1 MQALPQA
8 RTQAGAHGYFTAVAP
23 LLLAVSL
30 SNASAAH
37 VHSLQGVSRAVPRH
51 MLGHPRRLLCQRSR
65 RSVCGQLVYLRVK
78 GSSRCA
84 LVIDVDCSVPCPNTE
99 RVKRCFKAGCRRN
112 AEERRRAR
120 PSLWRRSVL
129 QLLHLCPK
137 QRVCN
142 SCFEILPSHSA
153 KPHCTLTCCL
163 CGQLLYLRCARGPRR
178 FAHHR

>member
-78 GSSRCA
+78 GTSRCA

-99 RVKRCFKAGCRRN
+99 RVKRCFKGRVQQKRGGASP
-112 AEERRRAR
+112 RAAFALAPFCPAAS
-120 PSLWRRSVL
+120 PSV
-129 QLLHLCPK
+129 PK
-137 QRVCN
+137 
-142 SCFEILPSHSA
+142 A
-153 KPHCTLTCCL
+153 T
-163 CGQLLYLRCARGPRR
+163 GM
-178 FAHHR
+178 